1 MTSCGSHTRG
11 HPSSGRSRSGS
22 SSAVERTDDMGSL
35 YRFRDSTAGEQWI
48 FKQEDPNN
56 PEWCTESQPFIAWGE
71 DRISGLARNPTDG
84 NIVRLT
90 AALVEN
96 YAERLL
102 QAGPEHRPEKNNGTH
117 RCLHEALFVLWR
129 KIREIKLDRELPDLE
144 PQVVMM

>member
-1 MTSCGSHTRG
+1 
-11 HPSSGRSRSGS
+11 
-22 SSAVERTDDMGSL
+22 MGSV
-35 YRFRDSTAGEQWI
+35 YRFRDSMAGEQWI

-96 YAERLL
+96 YAERVM
-102 QAGPEHRPEKNNGTH
+102 QASAEHRPETNQGTH
-117 RCLHEALFVLWR
+117 RCFHEALFVLWR
-129 KIREIKLDRELPDLE
+129 KIREIKLNRELPDLE
-144 PQVVMM
+144 PQIVMRPAPDTTDEKPAPEPTLDDVQDVIAGTYT